1 MLPNKLSHQHTNCH
15 ILTKLRNFLPAFVTF
30 PLRRSS
36 PSLRNHLS
44 LTRESLYRSNLP
56 QIREAWIPH
65 LTMVVVV
72 LVEIRRLPRRMLL
85 RSVHVLDETRFQTPA
100 SYGSLP
106 KQPARSKMLHR
117 IPPSRKA
124 AFSRCSCLQ
133 SSFLVLPV
141 LCSGRILYG
150 RQLPLQAALSLCYV
164 LLRMLWIKLPYDLI

>member
-1 MLPNKLSHQHTNCH
+1 MAGRRLGFHWWAYKLVEPGPRTAPDRTCPC
-15 ILTKLRNFLPAFVTF
+15 FAA
-30 PLRRSS
+30 SS
-36 PSLRNHLS
+36 ALL
-44 LTRESLYRSNLP
+44 LL
-56 QIREAWIPH
+56 
-65 LTMVVVV
+65 V

-106 KQPARSKMLHR
+106 EQPARSKMLHR

-133 SSFLVLPV
+133 GSFLVLPV